1 MFNFFK
7 NKKGDKHTE
16 NVAPSKPSSFKEAPR
31 NEPSAVATKEKS
43 TKTKVYSVVET
54 ADKYNAFLRIASEN
68 PNFNLPDKELL
79 RRGILSDRTPEVYQ
93 YYFTPGQVTLVPE
106 PDNPQNPNAIKVV
119 VNGEHIGYVK
129 KGSCAYLLKAM
140 GQNLIEQISIKFSGG
155 PNKTIN
161 IPENYDRTGAYK
173 VKTVKSCFYA
183 KLEITERTDAAS
195 KSAPAPKI
203 DKLKSYKV
211 VGTSFRKDAFMRLAV
226 ENPDYKLSKSAL
238 IKKKLVDTP
247 IYQYDITSEPVELIP
262 EPDNPN
268 DPNAIK
274 VVVNGEH
281 IGYIKAGNNCA
292 HLLKVIKGNRI
303 KSITAKIY
311 GGAGKMVTKYPDE
324 PYELETFDG
333 DFGAKLEIFE
343 AAE

>member
-1 MFNFFK
+1 MGLFNFFK
-7 NKKGDKHTE
+7 HKKDDKHTE
-16 NVAPSKPSSFKEAPR
+16 NAAPSKPSPTEETA
-31 NEPSAVATKEKS
+31 KS

-54 ADKYNAFLRIASEN
+54 TDKYNAFLRIASEN

-93 YYFTPGQVTLVPE
+93 YYFTPRQATLVPE
-106 PDNPQNPNAIKVV
+106 PDNPNNPNAIKVV
-119 VNGEHIGYVK
+119 VNGEHIGYIK

-140 GQNLIEQISIKFSGG
+140 GQNLIERISITFSGG

-247 IYQYDITSEPVELIP
+247 VYQYDFAPESVELIP
-262 EPDNPN
+262 EPDNPH

-281 IGYIKAGNNCA
+281 IGYVKAGNCA

-303 KSITAKIY
+303 KSIYAKLY
-311 GGAGKMVTKYPDE
+311 GGAGKMLTKYPDE